1 MRDPGNEV
9 DVSDYS
15 KPSELFAC
23 FLVGTNRATLVEFNV
38 FHPVG
43 IVVFGDYV
51 YWIDRETRFL
61 FKIKKGGEVHG
72 VPVQATGDDLSD
84 MIVVDARKSTGTD
97 IILLPK
103 GNLGKK
109 AVQVPKY
116 T

>member
-1 MRDPGNEV
+1 M
-9 DVSDYS
+9 
-15 KPSELFAC
+15 
-23 FLVGTNRATLVEFNV
+23 
-38 FHPVG
+38 HPVG

-51 YWIDRETRFL
+51 YWIDRESRNL
-61 FKIKKGGEVHG
+61 YKIKKRGEVHG
-72 VPVQATGDDLSD
+72 VAIQATVDDLSD

-97 IILLPK
+97 IILLLK